1 MAKLTQSWNRFISW
15 LRNKGN
21 RNTFANLLMG
31 NRNTFANLLMVSFI
45 MFTSIGAGLIFPP
58 AGLVVAGIACGIYG
72 FLLGSE

>member
-1 MAKLTQSWNRFISW
+1 MFKFAQNWNKFKFW
-15 LRNKGN
+15 LKSK
-21 RNTFANLLMG
+21 T

-58 AGLVVAGIACGIYG
+58 AGLITAGVACGILG

>member
-15 LRNKGN
+15 LRNK
-21 RNTFANLLMG
+21 G